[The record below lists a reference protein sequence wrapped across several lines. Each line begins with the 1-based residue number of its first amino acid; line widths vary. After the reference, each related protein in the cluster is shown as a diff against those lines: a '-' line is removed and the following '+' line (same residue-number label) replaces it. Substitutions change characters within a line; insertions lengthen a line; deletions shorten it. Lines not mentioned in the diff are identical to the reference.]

1 LKAGKNMKLLTKLGV
16 FSLLLA
22 STFVA
27 PVASAATSPG
37 LGAANTFT
45 VLSSSYVNTT
55 PGTTISADLGY
66 TTGPATPPTV
76 SGTTHVADSTYNQ
89 AGIDQ
94 GKALSFLNSQPC
106 TFNFP
111 AGPTDLATDAT
122 HGPVGIYNPGVYCI
136 TGSANTVSSGNIT
149 LDGAGTYIFRLD
161 GALSTGANSNVSA
174 INGASACSVWWTPTQ
189 ATTLGANST
198 FLGTD
203 IDASGITIGS
213 TVTWEGQALAF
224 GGTVS
229 TDSDTL
235 TSPTC
240 AASRGNS
247 PSAPTTTP
255 GLPNTGAQM
264 SARYMSPMI
273 VVGLIALCA
282 LIALSI
288 LKKQRS

>member
-1 LKAGKNMKLLTKLGV
+1 MKLLTKMKVL
-16 FSLLLA
+16 SLLVA
-22 STFVA
+22 STLIA
-27 PVASAATSPG
+27 PVASAASSPG

-45 VLSSSYVNTT
+45 ILSGTYVNTT

-66 TTGPATPPTV
+66 TTGPAVNPTV
-76 SGTTHVADSTYNQ
+76 GGTTHVANSTYNQ

-94 GKALSFLNSQPC
+94 GNALTFLNSQPC
-106 TFNFP
+106 TYNFP
-111 AGPTDLATDAT
+111 AGPTDLATDVT
-122 HGPVGIYNPGVYCI
+122 HGPVGVYNPGVYCL
-136 TGSANTVSSGNIT
+136 TGAANAVSSGNIT
-149 LDGAGTYIFRLD
+149 LDGAGTYIFRMD
-161 GALSTGANSNVSA
+161 GALSTGANSIVTA

-203 IDASGITIGS
+203 IDAAGITIGS

-235 TSPTC
+235 TSPSC
-240 AASRGNS
+240 AASRGNT
-247 PSAPTTTP
+247 PSGPTATP
-255 GLPNTGAQM
+255 GLPNTGTQV
-264 SARYMSPMI
+264 SARDTAPMI
-273 VVGLIALCA
+273 VAGLIAVVA
-282 LIALSI
+282 LVGISI